1 MPQVSGINARAV
13 IEVEILKW
21 YLIFSTN
28 QNIV

>member
-21 YLIFSTN
+21 CLVFSTN
-28 QNIV
+28 QNVV